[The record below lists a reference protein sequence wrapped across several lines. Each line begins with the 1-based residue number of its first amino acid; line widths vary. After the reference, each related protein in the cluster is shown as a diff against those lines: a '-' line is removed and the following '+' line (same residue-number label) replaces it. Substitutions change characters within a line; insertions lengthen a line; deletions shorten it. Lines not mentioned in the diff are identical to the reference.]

1 MMIVSE
7 VIHFLLLCC
16 FKKEIAAAL
25 LMKKGQR
32 AMYTWIVTSNQNKV
46 QKWALP
52 KYWILILYRLNF
64 FFFSYLWN
72 FFLFH
77 FFREGRYRS
86 NLLPL
91 CAFIHEQTALIPAVS
106 ISTLIELHKVWFLPV
121 NHLHTQNYNCLHTIS
136 TQLFSCN
143 PFLAQ
148 RSLSSCDEKSDWR
161 VRISDMLQF
170 IHSLPWLL
178 YISNNQFTDSYT
190 RMNISTENNLLFNY
204 VFSCYFYS
212 TNVDGMYAQQRML
225 FFPHIL
231 ILKYNLLK

>member
-25 LMKKGQR
+25 TMKKGQR
-32 AMYTWIVTSNQNKV
+32 AMYTWIVTFNQNKV

-77 FFREGRYRS
+77 FFREGRYHS

-178 YISNNQFTDSYT
+178 YISLLTATQEWISAQRIIYFLIMFFLAIFTVQ
-190 RMNISTENNLLFNY
+190 MWMACMHNKEC
-204 VFSCYFYS
+204 FSSPIYCF
-212 TNVDGMYAQQRML
+212 
-225 FFPHIL
+225 
-231 ILKYNLLK
+231 